1 MDSQPTDTPPADA
14 KKKSFMD
21 RFRRSP
27 APAENLSSEPAA
39 PAKEKLSFTQR
50 MRKALSR
57 TGEGLGSLFL
67 GGKTIDEGL
76 LEELETLLRQ
86 NV

>member
-1 MDSQPTDTPPADA
+1 MDPQSSDTPPADA

-27 APAENLSSEPAA
+27 ASAATPSSESAA
-39 PAKEKLSFTQR
+39 PAQEKLSFSQR
-50 MRKALSR
+50 MRNALSR

-76 LEELETLLRQ
+76 LEELEKSA
-86 NV
+86 